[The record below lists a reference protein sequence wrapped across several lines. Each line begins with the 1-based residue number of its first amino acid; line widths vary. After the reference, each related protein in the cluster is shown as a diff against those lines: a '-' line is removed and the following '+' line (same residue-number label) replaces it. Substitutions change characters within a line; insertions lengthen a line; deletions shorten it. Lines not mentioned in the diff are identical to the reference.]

1 VWIYASPLHWRTCYY
16 CFQFSLRVVV
26 EQSCGLWQVLAAAG
40 YMEPLTC
47 ATVGWASRTVNS
59 KLQMALLD
67 QSKTVVESMQNLLVA
82 AKDAGGNRKVA
93 LIMN

>member
-1 VWIYASPLHWRTCYY
+1 MVH
-16 CFQFSLRVVV
+16 QFATL
-26 EQSCGLWQVLAAAG
+26 LQVLAATG

-82 AKDAGGNRKVA
+82 AKDAGGNRKVIICRKLFFLNSHA
-93 LIMN
+93 VSWPFISF

>member
-1 VWIYASPLHWRTCYY
+1 MLH
-16 CFQFSLRVVV
+16 QFATL
-26 EQSCGLWQVLAAAG
+26 LQVLAATG

-67 QSKTVVESMQNLLVA
+67 QSKTVVESMQNLLFA
-82 AKDAGGNRKVA
+82 AKDAGGDRKVIISHK
-93 LIMN
+93 LFFFLNSHLVD

>member
-1 VWIYASPLHWRTCYY
+1 M
-16 CFQFSLRVVV
+16 
-26 EQSCGLWQVLAAAG
+26 QVLAATG

-67 QSKTVVESMQNLLVA
+67 QSKTVVESMQNLLIA
-82 AKDAGGNRKVA
+82 AKDAGGNRKVSYS
-93 LIMN
+93 LQINFLHICEGEWWCGC